1 MDRNLFVEAVVPHSV
16 KRTLSQEEPD
26 AYRAPFT
33 ERAHRLP
40 TLLWPREIPIDGT
53 PADVDKRVETCGTW
67 LESSTSV
74 PKLLITFDPGAI
86 MTPSTVR
93 WYQDHIAAL
102 EVEHIGSGI
111 HFVQEDNGPAIGAA
125 IATWRQRHGLT
136 GQERW
141 AAPAAH
147 SPRH

>member
-67 LESSTSV
+67 LSRPGRRSDSALGSSALGDASR
-74 PKLLITFDPGAI
+74 
-86 MTPSTVR
+86 TP
-93 WYQDHIAAL
+93 
-102 EVEHIGSGI
+102 
-111 HFVQEDNGPAIGAA
+111 
-125 IATWRQRHGLT
+125 
-136 GQERW
+136 
-141 AAPAAH
+141 
-147 SPRH
+147 